1 MDCSDTHYLLELIRH
16 LSQIQFLNLIVSNL
30 LLGWRRVVKPQYS
43 PYKSSYFCFGAIKR
57 GHFIDILTLWGALC
71 AYWLRLNVRPS
82 AGGNM
87 AHSHPRKQSLLQ
99 KALQEKKVLQHQVLM
114 YQRLMEIMR
123 DESSFEAILKALIQ
137 LITKGLGYDR
147 AGIFLADRENNLVEL
162 MLGIDR
168 FGHFEGGSKAYQY
181 PLSPVQGTN
190 WISDMVN
197 GYTKAFFA
205 NNLSRVPVKKAQ
217 AKNAPPAVICNA
229 VVPIIVSN
237 NEIIGV
243 IAVDNLFTSRRLKKS
258 DLKALI
264 DFATEAGLAIESFR
278 LHEKIRSM
286 SFKDGLTGAYNRR
299 HFENY
304 FPREVQRCGRYK
316 RPLGLIYVDL
326 DHFKNINDHFGH
338 STGDLV
344 LKQVAERMMNV
355 LRNADTVVRIG
366 GDEFAVILPE
376 VDPDGVRY
384 VGMRLFQAITRTPMP
399 LEQMGHPDKII
410 GVSMG
415 VACLTE
421 ASTDH
426 HALIRSAD
434 QSLYEAKK
442 AGRNRVGSLVTGAD
456 GANG

>member
-1 MDCSDTHYLLELIRH
+1 
-16 LSQIQFLNLIVSNL
+16 
-30 LLGWRRVVKPQYS
+30 
-43 PYKSSYFCFGAIKR
+43 
-57 GHFIDILTLWGALC
+57 
-71 AYWLRLNVRPS
+71 
-82 AGGNM
+82 M

-123 DESSFEAILKALIQ
+123 DESSFEAILKALIH

-217 AKNAPPAVICNA
+217 AKNAPPVVICNA

-243 IAVDNLFTSRRLKKS
+243 IAVDNLFTRRRLKKS

-278 LHEKIRSM
+278 LHEKVRNM
-286 SFKDGLTGAYNRR
+286 S
-299 HFENY
+299 
-304 FPREVQRCGRYK
+304 
-316 RPLGLIYVDL
+316 
-326 DHFKNINDHFGH
+326 
-338 STGDLV
+338 
-344 LKQVAERMMNV
+344 
-355 LRNADTVVRIG
+355 
-366 GDEFAVILPE
+366 
-376 VDPDGVRY
+376 
-384 VGMRLFQAITRTPMP
+384 
-399 LEQMGHPDKII
+399 
-410 GVSMG
+410 
-415 VACLTE
+415 
-421 ASTDH
+421 
-426 HALIRSAD
+426 
-434 QSLYEAKK
+434 
-442 AGRNRVGSLVTGAD
+442 
-456 GANG
+456 